1 MGVPSTA
8 KRSNQS
14 ILKEINPNCS
24 LEGLKLRLQ
33 YFGYQMQKAASLEKT
48 LMLGKI
54 EGWRRKGQQRMKW
67 LDGITDL
74 LDMSLSKLWEVV
86 KDGEPAVLQS
96 MGSQRVRHHLVSEQQ
111 QRRTLFQPHG
121 FVPKNSSSRAFME
134 KLPLQGKR
142 RAQKTWSW
150 GESLKTFMTMFTF
163 AP

>member
-1 MGVPSTA
+1 
-8 KRSNQS
+8 
-14 ILKEINPNCS
+14 
-24 LEGLKLRLQ
+24 
-33 YFGYQMQKAASLEKT
+33 
-48 LMLGKI
+48 
-54 EGWRRKGQQRMKW
+54 MKW

-74 LDMSLSKLWEVV
+74 LDMSLSRLREVV
-86 KDGEPAVLQS
+86 KDGKPAALQS

-121 FVPKNSSSRAFME
+121 FVPKNSSSRAFMG
-134 KLPLQGKR
+134 KQPLQGKR

>member
-24 LEGLKLRLQ
+24 LEGLKPRLQ

-54 EGWRRKGQQRMKW
+54 EGWRRKGRQGMKW

-74 LDMSLSKLWEVV
+74 LDMSLSRLREVV
-86 KDGEPAVLQS
+86 KDGKPAALQS

-121 FVPKNSSSRAFME
+121 FVPKNSSSRAFMG
-134 KLPLQGKR
+134 KQPLQGKR